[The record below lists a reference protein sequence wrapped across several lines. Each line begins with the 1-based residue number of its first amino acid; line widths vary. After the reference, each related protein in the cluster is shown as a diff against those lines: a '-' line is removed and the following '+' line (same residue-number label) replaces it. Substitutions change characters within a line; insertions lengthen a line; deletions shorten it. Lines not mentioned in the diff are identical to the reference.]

1 MEVSGVGAGRGGED
15 GGEWCWGREA
25 LRGEDGGEW
34 CWGREG
40 WIEVSGVG
48 AGRGGEDGGEW
59 CWGREGWMEGR
70 SNGERYREGGEL

>member
-1 MEVSGVGAGRGGED
+1 MEVSGVGAGRGGV
-15 GGEWCWGREA
+15 
-25 LRGEDGGEW
+25 DGGEW

>member
-1 MEVSGVGAGRGGED
+1 MKEILQLTKLFITKYFYAIEKKLYIKIYSQWCED
-15 GGEWCWGREA
+15 M
-25 LRGEDGGEW
+25 
-34 CWGREG
+34 EG
-40 WIEVSGVG
+40 WMEVSGVG